1 MAFMTE
7 RKCKQ
12 SNMPY
17 GGEGLGYKRQLY
29 KLSCPSPIQ
38 MLDCVNLKCRLKL
51 NSVST
56 MV

>member
-1 MAFMTE
+1 
-7 RKCKQ
+7 
-12 SNMPY
+12 MPY